1 MKIDVLAGSKGG
13 CSRSASSLLL
23 AAGACELGFT
33 PLHIQVVPSGRA
45 PALGKVRRVPFEM
58 ASVAADGGEPPVA
71 QILLHVRRRP
81 DCFPV
86 IVDTPCQRIRETML
100 MLVGIETRILLPMR
114 EEDPEIEWVTH
125 DYREAKEER
134 GRQRPRRK
142 PLYQWEPPAWIL
154 PVGWP
159 SSLRP
164 SDFAAILH
172 NRGLWLSTLRPYP
185 VIHPG
190 IPKFDRLDMT
200 FIDEDYC
207 FTLTDQQRDA
217 ASSVAR
223 ALWGVPARS

>member
-1 MKIDVLAGSKGG
+1 
-13 CSRSASSLLL
+13 
-23 AAGACELGFT
+23 
-33 PLHIQVVPSGRA
+33 
-45 PALGKVRRVPFEM
+45 
-58 ASVAADGGEPPVA
+58 
-71 QILLHVRRRP
+71 
-81 DCFPV
+81 
-86 IVDTPCQRIRETML
+86 ML
-100 MLVGIETRILLPMR
+100 MLVGIEARILLPMR

-134 GRQRPRRK
+134 GRQGPRRK

-200 FIDEDYC
+200 FIDEDFC

-217 ASSVAR
+217 AASVAR